1 MVNVQRI
8 HIIITVLSIFA
19 YCATYF
25 WVYNSFV
32 VPVYG
37 DSEDYSMSTVSY
49 WDTILTFAFIVIPI
63 PQLLILVKK
72 PSQVIIWIIY
82 IIIYVPLLFMPY
94 FNGMQWL
101 DLIIANTSLMIG
113 FLLLIYCTK
122 GKRLSF
128 LKESYSY
135 LKINPYLYSVSS
147 IMLITALYH
156 NRAELRFANP
166 LDHTDVLAQRLNKNT
181 DNTGIYAYFFNWI
194 ASVFMP
200 IFVISGL
207 FFKRKKDV
215 MYGIIICLLSYMVAA
230 NKMFLLT
237 LMLTFLLYSMIKKS
251 SNLFGAKILWVLTFL
266 MVLTTLL
273 FKYFEESEYRLAVQ
287 SLAMMVTIRT
297 VGIGTY
303 NYKYYYD
310 FFITH
315 HHPKTYLTHISIV
328 DYFTHKY
335 PYEYSIG
342 QVIGDVYFGTA
353 DYQLNANF
361 FISDGLSAFGIYGFI
376 LAGIA
381 CGFMLRILDSSA
393 HNHKLELS
401 VGLTFY
407 AAMSLANTSL
417 FTSFV
422 TGGFVFIILY
432 LYILSPTNVSKD
444 LAKL

>member
-1 MVNVQRI
+1 MTNVKRI
-8 HIIITVLSIFA
+8 HIIITVLSIFI
-19 YCATYF
+19 YCGTYF

-32 VPVYG
+32 IPVYG
-37 DSEDYSMSTVSY
+37 DTEDYSMSTVSY
-49 WDTILTFAFIVIPI
+49 WDTILTFIFIVIPI

-94 FNGMQWL
+94 FNGMKLL

-122 GKRLSF
+122 GRRISF
-128 LKESYSY
+128 FKESYSY
-135 LKINPYLYSVSS
+135 LKISPYLYLVSS
-147 IMLITALYH
+147 FILITALYH

-166 LDHTDVLAQRLNKNT
+166 LDHTDVYAQRLNKNT

-215 MYGIIICLLSYMVAA
+215 VYGIIICFLSYMVAA
-230 NKMFLLT
+230 NKIFLLT
-237 LMLTFLLYSMIKKS
+237 LVTTFLIFWMIKKS
-251 SNLFGAKILWVLTFL
+251 ANLFGAKILIVLTTL
-266 MVLTTLL
+266 MIITTLL
-273 FKYFEESEYRLAVQ
+273 FKYFEETEYRLAVQ

-310 FFITH
+310 YFITH
-315 HHPKTYLTHISIV
+315 NHPKTYLSHISIV
-328 DYFTHKY
+328 DFFSHTY
-335 PYEYSIG
+335 PYEYSLG
-342 QVIGDVYFGTA
+342 QVIGDVYF
-353 DYQLNANF
+353 DNVSYQLNANF
-361 FISDGLSAFGIYGFI
+361 FITDGLSSFGIFGFI

-381 CGFMLRILDSSA
+381 CGFMLRILDSA
-393 HNHKLELS
+393 AKNHKLELS

-407 AAMSLANTSL
+407 AAMSLANISL
-417 FTSFV
+417 FTAFV

-432 LYILSPTNVSKD
+432 LYVLSPTDVSD
-444 LAKL
+444 NL